1 MLDFFFNLFS
11 LFLINSE
18 SVMDL
23 EFEREIEI
31 ESVEKIGTNRNFLG
45 KNRNVVYIVNFDD
58 DFLEK

>member
-1 MLDFFFNLFS
+1 
-11 LFLINSE
+11 
-18 SVMDL
+18 MDL

>member
-1 MLDFFFNLFS
+1 MDFFFNLFS

-31 ESVEKIGTNRNFLG
+31 ESVQKIGTNRNFLG